1 MLVEPVPGLPSSPL
15 FRLMD
20 SVILGAELHHAED
33 ISKMRENGYGC
44 GVEYHADIFPIVT
57 QLTEHMM

>member
-20 SVILGAELHHAED
+20 SMILAAELHHAED
-33 ISKMRENGYGC
+33 NSKIRGNGYGC
-44 GVEYHADIFPIVT
+44 GVE
-57 QLTEHMM
+57 

>member
-20 SVILGAELHHAED
+20 SVILAAELHHAKD
-33 ISKMRENGYGC
+33 NSKMRGNGYGC
-44 GVEYHADIFPIVT
+44 GVE
-57 QLTEHMM
+57 